1 MILNCE
7 YRCIVSELDDWRV
20 REGGVMGIKG
30 LLDGIIVNKRIET
43 LNVKYKINGEIQNN
57 T

>member
-43 LNVKYKINGEIQNN
+43 LNV
-57 T
+57 